1 MSNLYLISDV
11 ADRLNVPPH
20 RVAYLLM
27 TRKIEEPKLRIGNRR
42 MFTDADAKRIADA
55 LGRPWIIDKRDGEE

>member
-1 MSNLYLISDV
+1 MSNLYLISEV

-42 MFTDADAKRIADA
+42 MFTDADAQRIADA
-55 LGRPWIIDKRDGEE
+55 LGRPWKQRDGEK

>member
-1 MSNLYLISDV
+1 MSNLYLISEV
-11 ADRLNVPPH
+11 ADRLDVPPH

-55 LGRPWIIDKRDGEE
+55 LGRPWIIDKRDGEK

>member
-1 MSNLYLISDV
+1 MNNLYLISEV

-55 LGRPWIIDKRDGEE
+55 LGRPWKQRDGEK

>member
-1 MSNLYLISDV
+1 MNNLYLISEV
-11 ADRLNVPPH
+11 ADRLEVPAH

-42 MFTDADAKRIADA
+42 MFTDADAKRIAAA
-55 LGRPWIIDKRDGEE
+55 LGRPWKQRDGEE

>member
-1 MSNLYLISDV
+1 MSNLYLISEV
-11 ADRLNVPPH
+11 AERLEVPPH

-55 LGRPWIIDKRDGEE
+55 LGRPWKQRDGEK

>member
-1 MSNLYLISDV
+1 MNNLYLISEV
-11 ADRLNVPPH
+11 AERLEVPPH

-55 LGRPWIIDKRDGEE
+55 LGRPWKQRDGEK